1 MVLTPTYH
9 LFFDFPHL
17 PEDLLPEASP
27 ELPPENPPHP
37 PGSNGDG
44 QHTFSILSI
53 ILWSPLEL
61 SHTILVKIWILF
73 NFYQHYIFRLN

>member
-1 MVLTPTYH
+1 MFLIDLSLIKYH

-53 ILWSPLEL
+53 ILWRPLEL
-61 SHTILVKIWILF
+61 SHTILVKIW
-73 NFYQHYIFRLN
+73 RLLQLIHRQ